1 MQIMKLTFLVII
13 ISLISCKTVKYAD
26 LDEGM
31 YADIQTKKGD
41 ILLKLEYEK
50 TPITVANFVSLAEG
64 TNPYVSEKYKG
75 KPFYDGLKFHRVVK
89 DFMIQGGDP
98 RGNGSGD
105 PGYKFE
111 DEFPLNDEGNL
122 LLTHK
127 GAGILSMA
135 NSGPDSNGSQFFITH
150 RDIEHLNG
158 VHTVFGHVVE
168 GQNVVDSIKQND
180 IIEKIEIIRVGNK
193 VKEFDA
199 AAEFSSYFQ
208 NIEEEQKLVQE
219 KRNNIKAK
227 LVKFVE
233 DNEVNAIV
241 LPSGLKIIS
250 IKNGT
255 EEKPTIGSK
264 VLVNYAGYFKTG
276 DLFDSNV
283 KEIAQLYGKF
293 DRRRESMNGYNP
305 ILMDYS
311 PDAALIAGFKEGLQQ
326 MNFGDKVLLIIP
338 SHLAYGEQ
346 GMRGAIPPNTD
357 LLFELE
363 ILEVVKSDKKE
374 EN

>member
-1 MQIMKLTFLVII
+1 MKLTFLVII

>member
-13 ISLISCKTVKYAD
+13 IGLISCKTVKYSD

-276 DLFDSNV
+276 DLFDSNI